1 MTPARRAL
9 AAGLAFAIALALLG
23 AYVALRFEVTTDIAG
38 LLPEADRQTAALSRR
53 LADSALSR
61 THVITIGPPADTPGD
76 TPPDPTAAVAAAR
89 ALEAAL
95 RADPALTDTIAHL
108 QGGPPPELERA
119 LYALYHPRRF
129 LLGDP
134 APLTGTALRAAADR
148 LKAELAR
155 PTSALTSRLAPSDP
169 LLTLL
174 DLFETAAPRDGV
186 TLHDGR
192 FVTAD
197 RRHAVL
203 LLTTAP
209 SAFDAAAQAPLLA
222 AIDRHFT
229 AIRAALDPPLVLES
243 SAVARYAVRAEAAIK
258 ADIQRVSTLSLIG
271 LALLLALLFQSPR
284 LILLTALPLGAGVLA
299 GCALTLALF
308 GRIHGITLAFG
319 ASLIG
324 VAIDYVIHL
333 YAHHA
338 ARPDPRTAEH
348 LWPTLRTGALT
359 TAVGF
364 VALALTP
371 FVALREVAAFATAGV
386 LTALLATRYI
396 VPLGLPAAPRPV
408 RLRAALLRALARLYP
423 ALRRRRR
430 GLALI
435 PLAALALCAL
445 ALPRLEFQTDFTQMN
460 RLDPAL
466 AAQDHRVRAR
476 ITRFEQTRFVAALA
490 PDDAAALDANDR
502 AAAILDAAVAAG
514 ELGGYQSAAALLPGP
529 ARQRAALAR
538 YTDPTLYDRFAAAY
552 TAAGFRPH
560 AFAPFRAALDAP
572 PPALL
577 RWPDLEA
584 TPLASILRP
593 LRVELDDGTLAWL
606 TFLRDVR
613 DPAALAARFEATPQ
627 LTYLDQTTVMRETNT
642 ALQHQ
647 TARLLAIGLAAV
659 LLLLALRYRD
669 LRRTLAAYL
678 PAVLGAATTLA
689 ALALLGLGLDL
700 IALTALL
707 MVVSMGV
714 DYGVFLVDA
723 HDHHDLAPALL
734 SVALACASTVLG
746 FGLLALSDHPV
757 LHTIGV
763 TAGVG
768 VLTCL
773 VLSPTALALLGR
785 EADS

>member
-9 AAGLAFAIALALLG
+9 ASAVAFALALALLG

-38 LLPEADRQTAALSRR
+38 LLPEADRQTAALSRQ

-61 THVITIGPPADTPGD
+61 THVITIGPPADAAAD
-76 TPPDPTAAVAAAR
+76 TPPDPDVAVAAAR

-95 RADPALTDTIAHL
+95 RADLALTDTLAHL
-108 QGGPPPELERA
+108 QGGPPPDLERA
-119 LYALYHPRRF
+119 LYDLYHPRRF

-134 APLTGTALRAAADR
+134 APLTDAALRAAADR

-155 PTSALTSRLAPSDP
+155 PTSSLTSRLAPSDP

-174 DLFETAAPRDGV
+174 DLFQTAAPRDGV

-222 AIDRHFT
+222 AIDRHFN
-229 AIRAALDPPLVLES
+229 ALDTPLVLES

-284 LILLTALPLGAGVLA
+284 LILLTALPLSAGVLA

-308 GRIHGITLAFG
+308 GRIHGVTLAFG

-408 RLRAALLRALARLYP
+408 ALRAALLRALARLYP

-430 GLALI
+430 LLPLI
-435 PLAALALCAL
+435 PLTALALCAL
-445 ALPRLEFQTDFTQMN
+445 AIPRLEFQTDFTQMN

-466 AAQDHRVRAR
+466 AARDHRVRAR
-476 ITRFEQTRFVAALA
+476 VARFEQTRFVAALA
-490 PDDAAALDANDR
+490 PDDPAALDANDR

-552 TAAGFRPH
+552 TAAGFRPQ
-560 AFAPFRAALDAP
+560 AFAPFRAALTAP
-572 PPALL
+572 PPDPLG
-577 RWPDLEA
+577 WPDLEA

-613 DPAALAARFEATPQ
+613 DPAALAARFDATPQ

-642 ALQHQ
+642 ALQRQ
-647 TARLLAIGLAAV
+647 TARLLALGLAAV

-689 ALALLGLGLDL
+689 VLALLGLGLDL

-723 HDHHDLAPALL
+723 HDHDDLAPALL
-734 SVALACASTVLG
+734 SVVLACASTVLG